1 MAIRY
6 TQSERA
12 GYVDAFKASCLSQTD
27 FCKTQNISF
36 KSFNNWLRLSKIN
49 DLQASSTSQY
59 SGLCTTSP
67 ASTTQPLIS
76 NDQSG
81 ATEEFRPEN
90 DVAPKERPHFIPV
103 QLAGCAQTEPD
114 YYAQKSAPCKLEISH
129 NISIKIKGFCVDL
142 PLDLLAPK
150 NAAGVKM
157 LLDIL
162 HKLPLKHPL

>member
-6 TQSERA
+6 TQAERA

-36 KSFNNWLRLSKIN
+36 KSFNNWLRLSKISA
-49 DLQASSTSQY
+49 LKASSTSKY
-59 SGLCTTSP
+59 SGLCTTNP
-67 ASTTQPLIS
+67 ASTRQSLIS
-76 NDQSG
+76 NDQAG

-90 DVAPKERPHFIPV
+90 ELSAKARPHFIPV
-103 QLAGCAQTEPD
+103 QLAGCAQVDKD
-114 YYAQKSAPCKLEISH
+114 YFAQKSAPCKLEISH
-129 NISIKIKGFCVDL
+129 SVSIKTKGFCVEL

-162 HKLPLKHPL
+162 HKLPLKNPL